1 VRGPHC
7 PREQAAPGVAL
18 ADWLLKIR
26 VFAYRQAR
34 MEARTEKQP
43 PTFDDIV
50 TAKTFI
56 SPYLP
61 KTPLIRIPKLSE
73 ALDCD
78 YYVKLENLQPTG
90 AFKIRGGVNLVG
102 SLKPHEVTLVTASTG
117 NHGQSIAYAGRLFNK
132 RVIIYAPAENVNQMK
147 VQAMRDLGAE
157 VRLHGRDFDEARLE
171 TERVAR
177 EEGWRYVHSANE
189 PHLIAGV
196 GTMGLEIFE
205 DLPEVDVII
214 APAGGGSCASGNCIV
229 AKHTNPK
236 VHTIAVQSDAAPAMW
251 HAWRNRNLDPY
262 PRMQTEH
269 EGLATRTPFELTNR
283 LLWSLLD
290 NFVLVSDEKINGAI
304 RLLAHS
310 AKQVVEGAGAA
321 SLAGAL
327 IMGKELRGKVVV
339 GIVTGGNIP
348 PERFARLYGQEV

>member
-1 VRGPHC
+1 M
-7 PREQAAPGVAL
+7 
-18 ADWLLKIR
+18 
-26 VFAYRQAR
+26 QAR
-34 MEARTEKQP
+34 IEKQP

-50 TAKTFI
+50 AARAFI
-56 SPYLP
+56 SQYLP

-78 YYVKLENLQPTG
+78 YYAKLDNLQPVG
-90 AFKIRGGVNLVG
+90 AFKVRGGVNLVG
-102 SLKPHEVTLVTASTG
+102 SLKPVEHTLVTASTG
-117 NHGQSIAYAGRLFNK
+117 NHGQSIAFAARLFNK
-132 RVIIYAPAENVNQMK
+132 RVIIYAPAENVNETK

-177 EEGWRYVHSANE
+177 EEGLRYVHSANE

-196 GTMGLEIFE
+196 GTIGLEIFE
-205 DLPEVDVII
+205 DLPNVDVII

-229 AKHTNPK
+229 AKHTNPNAR
-236 VHTIAVQSDAAPAMW
+236 VIAVQSDAAPAMW
-251 HAWRNRNLDPY
+251 HAWRNHNLDPY
-262 PRMQTEH
+262 PTMNTEH
-269 EGLATRTPFELTNR
+269 EGLATRTPFELTNKVLWR
-283 LLWSLLD
+283 LLDDFL
-290 NFVLVSDEKINGAI
+290 LVSDEEINDAI
-304 RLLAHS
+304 RLLARH

-327 IMGKELRGKVVV
+327 RMREALRGKVVV

-348 PERFARLYGQEV
+348 PERFARLFGHQA